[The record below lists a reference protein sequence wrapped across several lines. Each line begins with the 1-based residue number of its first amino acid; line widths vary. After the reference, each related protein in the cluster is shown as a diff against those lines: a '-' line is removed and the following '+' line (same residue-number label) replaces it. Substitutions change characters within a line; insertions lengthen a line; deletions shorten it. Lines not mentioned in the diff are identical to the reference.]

1 MEFPVNVALA
11 RAVSTLPHG
20 PDYWYEPKFD
30 GHRMIMRRT
39 EESVILYARSGRVVT
54 SNWMDLAVAGMELR
68 PATVLDG
75 EAVVWRD
82 GHLDFGAVQSRA
94 ASSVARARFLAG
106 QHPAAYACW
115 DVLHHPDPAIG
126 DTRALPYTR
135 RRELLLNLLDGIGS
149 PIQPVPATDDRTV
162 AEDWYES
169 LQPMGIEGVVAKR
182 GTAGYPSGRRAW
194 VKVRHADTAEAR
206 VVGFT
211 GARRRPRNLVL
222 VLAGAARPRMSVRL
236 DPVLAA
242 RIGTALLDAPATG
255 QRRTHGEPYTGLETD
270 LVVEVLAGT
279 GRHGTLTVVRIR

>member
-1 MEFPVNVALA
+1 MLTRPERRRVAGVEFPVNVALA

-30 GHRMIMRRT
+30 GHRMIIRRT

-162 AEDWYES
+162 AE
-169 LQPMGIEGVVAKR
+169 
-182 GTAGYPSGRRAW
+182 
-194 VKVRHADTAEAR
+194 
-206 VVGFT
+206 
-211 GARRRPRNLVL
+211 
-222 VLAGAARPRMSVRL
+222 
-236 DPVLAA
+236 
-242 RIGTALLDAPATG
+242 
-255 QRRTHGEPYTGLETD
+255 
-270 LVVEVLAGT
+270 GT
-279 GRHGTLTVVRIR
+279 GTSRCSRWGSKVLWPSAAQLDTPRAVGPG

>member
-1 MEFPVNVALA
+1 M
-11 RAVSTLPHG
+11 S
-20 PDYWYEPKFD
+20 YEPPRSLEKD
-30 GHRMIMRRT
+30 GHRVILRRT
-39 EESVILYARSGRVVT
+39 DETVILYARSGRVVT
-54 SNWMDLAVAGMELR
+54 SHWMDLAVAGMGLS

-82 GHLDFGAVQSRA
+82 GRLDFGAVQSRA
-94 ASSVARARFLAG
+94 ASSVARARFLAS

-135 RRELLLNLLDGIGS
+135 RRELLLDLLADLGP
-149 PIQPVPATDDRTV
+149 PIQPVPATDDRSV
-162 AEDWYES
+162 AEEWYES
-169 LQPMGIEGVVAKR
+169 LQPLGLEGVVAKR
-182 GTAGYPSGRRAW
+182 ATAGYPAGRRAW

-211 GARRRPRNLVL
+211 GPRRRPRNLVL
-222 VLAGAARPRMSVRL
+222 VPAGTARPCLSARI

-242 RIGTALLDAPATG
+242 RIGTALINAPATG
-255 QRRTHGEPYTGLETD
+255 QRRTRGEPYTGLETD